1 MPKLLFF
8 KPGRQLLLLV
18 TLLWLSA
25 TAGFGQAVTVTGRVT
40 SQNGEGIPS
49 TTVIVK
55 GTTTGTASD
64 ADGNYT
70 LGVPSASSVLVFSS
84 VGFNSKEATVGQ
96 RTTINVTLTDNVNA
110 LNDVVVVGYGTV
122 RKSDVTGSVASVK
135 QSELTPGAIVNV
147 QQALQGRAAGVQVY
161 QKSGEPGGA
170 ISVKIRGASSITAGN
185 DPLYVIDG
193 MPVNNDAP
201 ITGSGPGSV
210 ANVNPRNPLN
220 SLNPNDIESI
230 EVLKDAS
237 ATAIY
242 GSRGS
247 NGVVIITTKRGSAG
261 ALQLNYSAQYGR
273 QYVARSPKMLTGQ
286 QYHDV
291 LNELVVAG
299 AADNTQRVPDDY
311 VNTDWQKALYQDAPT
326 QTHDVSVSGT
336 AGNTKYYASLGYF
349 DQKGVVINSATQRYS
364 ARLNLENR
372 VAQKYAFGV
381 SLNTSYIKDKLNSS
395 GDQGINEN
403 ANAIYSAI
411 SYDPTVPIYNAD
423 GSYFRSTA
431 MTIDNPVALINGQYA
446 VGDGYRTFGNIY
458 GEYYLIPSLS
468 VRLRVGGDVNQSQR
482 NEWLDPITLTGQQ
495 NSGLATILSGNR
507 NYYLTEGT
515 LNFNKDLGK
524 HSISAVLGATY
535 ERFGLNT
542 FSASA
547 RGFTLP
553 ELTYDA
559 IGSGNTALNQV
570 GSGRAQTRLG
580 SLLGRVNYVYNNRYL
595 ATVSMRADASS
606 RFGPNNQVGYFP
618 SLALAWKVTEE
629 EFMKD
634 YGWLTELKLRAS
646 YGAIGNQNIGNF
658 LYTST
663 FSYGGNIVQGGVRY
677 PAIYPSRSPNP
688 DLKWEAAVQADL
700 GIDYA
705 LFDGRLQGS
714 FEYYNRKTSDLLLAV
729 PQPLSTGYGNQVR
742 NVGSVRNTGFE
753 FALTGGIIRQT
764 NFSWNVNA
772 NLTTLK
778 NRILSLGGSAPI
790 YQGGGGNISNASV
803 IRPGESLGNFYG
815 YEVAGVW
822 QTNDD
827 LSTAPAGVKPGDTK
841 YTDQNGDGQITDQ
854 DRVVLGK
861 SLPDFYYGF
870 TNTLQFKGL
879 SLDVFLEGAQGGSIL
894 NNNLVDSYFPFSFRR
909 NRVAEPLLNRWT
921 PENPTNEYPS
931 FVNPVSQGQRVVN
944 SRTVEKADYLR
955 LQSVRLSYTVPI
967 PTNKFI
973 NALGVFVTGQNLV
986 TWTNYSG
993 TDPAANSIGN
1003 DIIKIDY
1010 ASYPRTRTYLGGIN
1024 VTF

>member
-1 MPKLLFF
+1 MKRLLLFQ
-8 KPGRQLLLLV
+8 PVQQTLLLV
-18 TLLWLSA
+18 VVFLLGLEAS
-25 TAGFGQAVTVTGRVT
+25 FGQAISISGRVT
-40 SQNGEGIPS
+40 SNNNEGIPAA
-49 TTVIVK
+49 TVLVK
-55 GTTTGTASD
+55 GTTTGTASG
-64 ADGNYT
+64 ADGRYT
-70 LGVPSASSVLVFSS
+70 ISVPGPGSVLVFSS
-84 VGFNSKEATVGQ
+84 VGYLGQEVTIGQ
-96 RTTINVTLTDNVNA
+96 RTTINVTLAENVNA

-122 RKSDVTGSVASVK
+122 KKSDVTGSVASVK
-135 QSELTPGAIVNV
+135 EKDLTPGAIVNV
-147 QQALQGRAAGVQVY
+147 QQAIQGRVAGVQVY
-161 QKSGEPGGA
+161 QKSGEPGSA

-193 MPVNNDAP
+193 MPMNNDAP
-201 ITGSGPGSV
+201 ITGSGPGSPG
-210 ANVNPRNPLN
+210 NVNPRNPLN
-220 SLNPNDIESI
+220 ALNPADIESI

-247 NGVVIITTKRGSAG
+247 NGVVIITTKRGTSG
-261 ALQLNYSAQYGR
+261 AMRINYSAQYGR
-273 QYVARSPKMLTGQ
+273 QEVAHYPRMLTGQ
-286 QYHDV
+286 EYHDV
-291 LNELVVAG
+291 LNALVDAG
-299 AADNTQRVPDDY
+299 AADATQRVPDNY
-311 VNTDWQKALYQDAPT
+311 VNTNWQEALYKTAPT
-326 QTHDVSVSGT
+326 QTHDLSLSGGGT
-336 AGNTKYYASLGYF
+336 NTKYFASLGYF
-349 DQKGVVINSATQRYS
+349 DQQGVVLNSATRRYS

-381 SLNTSYIKDKLNSS
+381 SLSTSYIKDKLNST

-403 ANAIYSAI
+403 ANALYSAI
-411 SYDPTVPIYNAD
+411 SYDPTVPIYNPD
-423 GSYFRSTA
+423 GSYFRSPA

-446 VGDGYRTFGNIY
+446 VSDSYRTFGNIY
-458 GEYYLIPSLS
+458 GEYYLLPSLS
-468 VRLRVGGDVNQSQR
+468 VRLRVGGDVNVSQR
-482 NEWLDPITLTGQQ
+482 NEWLDPITLAGQQ

-515 LNFNKDLGK
+515 LNFNQDLGK

-535 ERFGLNT
+535 EHFGLNT

-553 ELTYDA
+553 DLTYNA
-559 IGSGNTALNQV
+559 IGSGNSALNQV
-570 GSGRAQTRLG
+570 GSGRSQTRLG
-580 SLLGRVNYVYNNRYL
+580 SLLGRVNYSFNNRYL

-618 SLALAWKVTEE
+618 SLALAWKISEE
-629 EFMKD
+629 DFLKS
-634 YGWLTELKLRAS
+634 YSWLTELKLRAS

-663 FSYGGNIVQGGVRY
+663 FAYGGNIVQGGVRN
-677 PAIYPSRSPNP
+677 PAIFPSRSPNA

-700 GIDYA
+700 GVDYA

-729 PQPLSTGYGNQVR
+729 PQPLSTGYANQVR
-742 NVGSVRNTGFE
+742 NVGSVRNSGFE
-753 FALTGGIIRQT
+753 FALTGGVIRQK

-790 YQGGGGNISNASV
+790 YQGGGGNISNASI
-803 IRPGESLGNFYG
+803 IRPGESLGNFHG
-815 YEVAGVW
+815 YKVTGVW
-822 QTNDD
+822 QQNDD

-841 YTDQNGDGQITDQ
+841 YQDQNGDGQITDA

-861 SLPDFYYGF
+861 SLPDFYYGL

-879 SLDVFLEGAQGGSIL
+879 SLDIFLEGAQGGSIL

-921 PENPTNEYPS
+921 PTNPTNEYPS

-944 SRTVEKADYLR
+944 STTVEKADYLR
-955 LQSVRLSYTVPI
+955 LQSVRLAYTVPL
-967 PTNKFI
+967 PTNNFVRSV
-973 NALGVFVTGQNLV
+973 GVFVTGQNLA

-993 TDPAANSIGN
+993 TDPTANTIGS

-1010 ASYPRTRTYLGGIN
+1010 ASYPRTRTYLAGVN
-1024 VTF
+1024 VQF